1 MRNKI
6 LIGITTVVAAAAIAG
21 PAQAQEVIP
30 PAQPSTPTGIPTPTP
45 TPTPTPA
52 PDVPPAQPSL
62 PGNPT
67 VSMGNCTVAK
77 SRHGY
82 VYAVC
87 QVNAGFLNAGQSATV
102 SYKSNLKVIR
112 PRTVA
117 SWRNQAGHFTLTN
130 TGDSMA
136 NLTGTMKFAF
146 KNRSEAH
153 VRRDLK
159 IMIAAVTPGISITS
173 PIGVA

>member
-6 LIGITTVVAAAAIAG
+6 LIGLTTVLAATAIGAPAAM
-21 PAQAQEVIP
+21 AQEVIP

-45 TPTPTPA
+45 TPTPIS
-52 PDVPPAQPSL
+52 PAQPNL
-62 PGNPT
+62 PGNPA
-67 VSMGNCTVAK
+67 VSMGNCTIAK

-87 QVNAGFLNAGQSATV
+87 PVNAGFLNAGQSATV
-102 SYKSNLKVIR
+102 AYKTNLKVIK

-130 TGDSMA
+130 ASDATA
-136 NLTGTMKFAF
+136 NLTGTLKFAF
-146 KNRSEAH
+146 KDRSVQHAK
-153 VRRDLK
+153 RDLK
-159 IMIAAVTPGISITS
+159 VTISAVTPGISITN
-173 PIGVA
+173 PIAVG